1 MLTKLKTTD
10 ISTSTIFRVL
20 TIVLVVVLFFKIWQI
35 VASLFL
41 AIVISTAIEPTLRWL
56 ERHSIKRI
64 ISVPSLYLLAIAAFF
79 GIFYAILPSLFNE
92 VFVLSQDLPQKLGKI
107 VEEFGSSA
115 FSSVGFLVPALD
127 ELFVNFQT
135 KLGAAIPDVVS
146 FISRIFG
153 GILTFLLVIVFSF
166 YLSLRKNDIENS
178 LLAITPPRHKDYVRD
193 LVRRM
198 QKRTGR
204 WLQAVFVLATFMG
217 IAVFAVLTLLG
228 IKFSLT
234 LGIIAGFLEVI
245 PFIGPFI
252 AGILIF
258 GTASTQSLVT
268 GLIAVGA
275 YIALQQIQQ
284 IFITPSVMG
293 KAVGLNPLMVLLAVL
308 IGAELA
314 GLWGIIIAIPLA
326 AAFGELFRDLY
337 GIKK

>member
-135 KLGAAIPDVVS
+135 KLKP
-146 FISRIFG
+146 
-153 GILTFLLVIVFSF
+153 
-166 YLSLRKNDIENS
+166 
-178 LLAITPPRHKDYVRD
+178 
-193 LVRRM
+193 
-198 QKRTGR
+198 
-204 WLQAVFVLATFMG
+204 
-217 IAVFAVLTLLG
+217 
-228 IKFSLT
+228 
-234 LGIIAGFLEVI
+234 
-245 PFIGPFI
+245 
-252 AGILIF
+252 
-258 GTASTQSLVT
+258 
-268 GLIAVGA
+268 
-275 YIALQQIQQ
+275 
-284 IFITPSVMG
+284 
-293 KAVGLNPLMVLLAVL
+293 
-308 IGAELA
+308 
-314 GLWGIIIAIPLA
+314 
-326 AAFGELFRDLY
+326 
-337 GIKK
+337 

>member
-1 MLTKLKTTD
+1 MFKQLKTID
-10 ISTSTIFRVL
+10 ISTSTIFRVM
-20 TIVLVVVLFFKIWQI
+20 TVLFLVVLFFKIWQI

-41 AIVISTAIEPTLRWL
+41 AVVISTAIEPTLRWL
-56 ERHSIKRI
+56 ERRGIKRI
-64 ISVPSLYLLAIAAFF
+64 ISVPSLYLLAVASFF

-92 VFVLSQDLPQKLGKI
+92 IFVLSQDLPQKLGNV
-107 VEEFGSSA
+107 VEEFGSST
-115 FSSVGFLVPALD
+115 FSSVGFLIPALD

-135 KLGAAIPDVVS
+135 KLGAAIPDVIS
-146 FISRIFG
+146 FVSRIFG
-153 GILTFLLVIVFSF
+153 GVLTFLLVVVFSF

-178 LLAITPPRHKDYVRD
+178 LLAITPPRHKDYARD
-193 LVRRM
+193 LIRRM

-204 WLQAVFVLATFMG
+204 WLQAVFILATFMG
-217 IAVFAVLTLLG
+217 VAVFAVLTLLG
-228 IKFSLT
+228 VKFSLT
-234 LGIIAGFLEVI
+234 LGIMAGFLEVI

-258 GTASTQSLVT
+258 ATASTQSLVV

-293 KAVGLNPLMVLLAVL
+293 KATGLNPLMVLLAVL

-314 GLWGIIIAIPLA
+314 GFWGIIIAIPLA
-326 AAFGELFRDLY
+326 AALGELFRDLY